1 VVKATAALTT
11 LLNRVLFRQKERPW
25 TGSTLA
31 VVKGSAG
38 FTDTGGVGPCTKVRH
53 VDLAS
58 AATALAKV
66 RKRAKPGAKVPRGIY
81 PCAICKGWHLT
92 SKKGA
97 TPAWARRRLGNV

>member
-1 VVKATAALTT
+1 MV
-11 LLNRVLFRQKERPW
+11 
-25 TGSTLA
+25 GSTLTA
-31 VVKGSAG
+31 VNGSAG
-38 FTDTGGVGPCTKVRH
+38 LTDTCRVAPCTKVRH

-58 AATALAKV
+58 AVTALANV
-66 RKRAKPGAKVPRGIY
+66 RNRAKPGAKVPHGVY